1 MSEEQFNECEQ
12 AEALKHDEKLK
23 ELREEQ
29 QVIETDWKDLCMRK
43 NKRIDE
49 LTESRNK
56 LRGKVKDLT
65 RELGAKE
72 EVIEQAKEIIKQLHD
87 CLLQDDSDE
96 ETKHYIIE
104 YMTKAEQFLK
114 EV

>member
-1 MSEEQFNECEQ
+1 MFEMSEEQFNECEQ

-29 QVIETDWKDLCMRK
+29 QVIETDWKALCMRK

-49 LTESRNK
+49 LTE
-56 LRGKVKDLT
+56 RGKVKDLT

-104 YMTKAEQFLK
+104 YMTRAEQFLK